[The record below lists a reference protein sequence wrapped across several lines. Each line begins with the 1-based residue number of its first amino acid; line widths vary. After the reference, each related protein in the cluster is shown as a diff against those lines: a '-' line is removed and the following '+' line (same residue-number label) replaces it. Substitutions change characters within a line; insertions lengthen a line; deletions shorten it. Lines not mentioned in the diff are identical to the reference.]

1 MLLGVHTIIGS
12 VIEESQKHDYFHKQP
27 CAIAREML
35 ILKWAMIGFLF
46 TISYKS
52 VLLSTMINIEYE
64 KPLDTVEDILR
75 SDKPVFIESG
85 MIDLLKSDP
94 REKIKE
100 LFKKAK
106 SYETE
111 VTEKGNGPDGPV
123 WIQEGYGN

>member
-1 MLLGVHTIIGS
+1 MHITIGS

-27 CAIAREML
+27 CAIARDML

-46 TISYKS
+46 TIGYKS

-75 SDKPVFIESG
+75 SDKPLFIESTSG
-85 MIDLLKSDP
+85 IVNLLKSDP

-100 LFKKAK
+100 LAKKAR

-111 VTEKGNGPDGPV
+111 VTEKGNGPV

>member
-1 MLLGVHTIIGS
+1 MHITIGS

-46 TISYKS
+46 TIGYKS

-75 SDKPVFIESG
+75 SDKPLFIESTSG
-85 MIDLLKSDP
+85 IVNLLKSDP
-94 REKIKE
+94 RGKMKE
-100 LFKKAK
+100 LAKKAS

-111 VTEKGNGPDGPV
+111 VTEKGNGPV

>member
-1 MLLGVHTIIGS
+1 MQITIGS

-46 TISYKS
+46 TIGYKS

-75 SDKPVFIESG
+75 SDKPLFIESTSG
-85 MIDLLKSDP
+85 IVNLLKSDP

-100 LFKKAK
+100 LAKKGR

-111 VTEKGNGPDGPV
+111 VTEKGYGPV
-123 WIQEGYGN
+123 WLKEG

>member
-1 MLLGVHTIIGS
+1 MHITIGS

-75 SDKPVFIESG
+75 SDKPLFIESTSG
-85 MIDLLKSDP
+85 IVNLLKSDP

-100 LFKKAK
+100 LAKKAR

-111 VTEKGNGPDGPV
+111 VTEKGNGPV
-123 WIQEGYGN
+123 WLQEG

>member
-1 MLLGVHTIIGS
+1 MHITIGS

-64 KPLDTVEDILR
+64 KALDTVEDVLR
-75 SDKPVFIESG
+75 SDKPLFIDGTSG
-85 MIDLLKSDP
+85 IVNLLKSDP
-94 REKIKE
+94 RGKMKE
-100 LFKKAK
+100 LAKKAS

-111 VTEKGNGPDGPV
+111 VTEKGNGPV

>member
-1 MLLGVHTIIGS
+1 MHITIGS

-46 TISYKS
+46 TIGYKS

-75 SDKPVFIESG
+75 SDKQLFIDSTSG
-85 MIDLLKSDP
+85 IGDLLKSDP

-100 LFKKAK
+100 LAKKGR

-111 VTEKGNGPDGPV
+111 VTEKGNGPV
-123 WIQEGYGN
+123 WIQEG

>member
-1 MLLGVHTIIGS
+1 MHITIGS

-75 SDKPVFIESG
+75 SDKPLFIESTSG
-85 MIDLLKSDP
+85 IVNLLKSDP
-94 REKIKE
+94 RGKMKE
-100 LFKKAK
+100 LAKKAS

-111 VTEKGNGPDGPV
+111 VTEKGNGPV
-123 WIQEGYGN
+123 WLQEG

>member
-35 ILKWAMIGFLF
+35 ILKWAMTGFLF

-52 VLLSTMINIEYE
+52 VLLSNMINIEYE
-64 KPLDTVEDILR
+64 KALDTVEDVLK
-75 SDKPVFIESG
+75 SDKPLFIDGTSG
-85 MIDLLKSDP
+85 VGNLMKSDP

-100 LFKKAK
+100 LAKKA
-106 SYETE
+106 SSFETGI
-111 VTEKGNGPDGPV
+111 TETGNAPV
-123 WIQEGYGN
+123 WIQEG

>member
-1 MLLGVHTIIGS
+1 MHITIGS

-64 KPLDTVEDILR
+64 KALDTVEDVLR
-75 SDKPVFIESG
+75 SDKPLFIDGTSG
-85 MIDLLKSDP
+85 IVNLLKSDP
-94 REKIKE
+94 RGKMKE
-100 LFKKAK
+100 LAKKAS

-111 VTEKGNGPDGPV
+111 VTEKGNGPV
-123 WIQEGYGN
+123 WIQEG

>member
-1 MLLGVHTIIGS
+1 MHITIGS

-46 TISYKS
+46 TIGYKS

-75 SDKPVFIESG
+75 SDKPLFIESTSG
-85 MIDLLKSDP
+85 IVNLLKSDP

-100 LFKKAK
+100 LAKKAR

-111 VTEKGNGPDGPV
+111 VTEKGNGPV